1 MKKRITRE
9 QMEFGDLPGDIRPDP
24 SIQRKVD
31 RGETPYSQHPAMPE
45 GEKSFDQ
52 IVSSKRFRDVVEK
65 FVRYSGSREPL
76 RGRNAFQSLMMN
88 AMRMM
93 QNITMIEQ
101 RNKQYLEQLAVELVV
116 KDMIITPKQFEE
128 NKGGIE
134 FNNGVYIAYI
144 IVEDSKGEK
153 RRVNKLQ
160 FDAQL
165 VPMGSIRA
173 AEDMQGQ
180 AEEFSDEEVKD
191 AFEGNAEELED
202 FVDSF
207 EKFDMEKAKRRFMN
221 SLIQG
226 AAKKGHYMFE
236 LVRSELE
243 NVSPQLTNLYGL
255 SMSTLD
261 YLYWLYPEDMV
272 MQMAGSGQGQ
282 AGQEEVDL
290 QTDPPTVRAKG
301 SSFPILVHELL
312 KGVYD
317 ILGSHGLPDDP
328 RQAEMVKGSE
338 DTLQAEVWDI
348 RLGPIFWEKFLE
360 AFPDELFED
369 DQKMIRN
376 YLISRFSML
385 SAEEFLKISKLILD
399 GNPRGTKFIQNL
411 VDGIVKELKQQEY
424 EQTMDDEDEEEGG
437 LATDYDDDDGG
448 DDDDDGLDDL
458 FSGLG
463 ITRSK

>member
-24 SIQRKVD
+24 SIQRKVE
-31 RGETPYSQHPAMPE
+31 RGETPYSEHPAMPE
-45 GEKSFDQ
+45 GDKRFDE
-52 IVSSKRFRDVVEK
+52 IVSSKRFKDVVEK
-65 FVRYSGSREPL
+65 FARYAGSREPL
-76 RGRNAFQSLMMN
+76 RGRGAFQNLMMN

-101 RNKQYLEQLAVELVV
+101 RNKQYLEELAVELV
-116 KDMIITPKQFEE
+116 KKEMGIPEGKINFEAE
-128 NKGGIE
+128 
-134 FNNGVYIAYI
+134 
-144 IVEDSKGEK
+144 
-153 RRVNKLQ
+153 
-160 FDAQL
+160 L
-165 VPMGSIRA
+165 VPMGSIQA

-180 AEEFSDEEVKD
+180 AEQFSDEEVKD
-191 AFEGNAEELED
+191 AFEENTEQLED
-202 FVDSF
+202 FVDAF

-236 LVRSELE
+236 LVRNELE
-243 NVSPQLTNLYGL
+243 NVNPQLTNLYGL
-255 SMSTLD
+255 SMATLD

-290 QTDPPTVRAKG
+290 TTDPPTVRAKG

-328 RQAEMVKGSE
+328 RQSEMVLASE

-360 AFPDELFED
+360 AFPDKLFED

-385 SAEEFLKISKLILD
+385 SAEEFLNISKLVLA
-399 GNPRGTKFIQNL
+399 GNPRGTKFIKDL
-411 VDGIVKELKQQEY
+411 VDGIVSELQQQEY
-424 EQTMDDEDEEEGG
+424 DQATGEYDDEDDD
-437 LATDYDDDDGG
+437 LSDYG
-448 DDDDDGLDDL
+448 DDDDDDGPDLDSL
-458 FSGLG
+458 LGGLG
-463 ITRSK
+463 ITTSK

>member
-1 MKKRITRE
+1 
-9 QMEFGDLPGDIRPDP
+9 MEFGDLPGDIRPDP
-24 SIQRKVD
+24 SIQRKLE
-31 RGETPYSQHPAMPE
+31 RGETPYSEHPAMPE
-45 GEKSFDQ
+45 GDKNFDQ

-65 FVRYSGSREPL
+65 FARYAGSKEPL

-88 AMRMM
+88 AMGMM
-93 QNITMIEQ
+93 RNIAMIEQ
-101 RNKQYLEQLAVELVV
+101 RNKQYLEDLAVELV
-116 KDMIITPKQFEE
+116 KKEM
-128 NKGGIE
+128 GIE
-134 FNNGVYIAYI
+134 EGKINFEA
-144 IVEDSKGEK
+144 S
-153 RRVNKLQ
+153 
-160 FDAQL
+160 L
-165 VPMGSIRA
+165 VPMGAIQA
-173 AEDMQGQ
+173 ADDMQGQ

-191 AFEGNAEELED
+191 AFEGNAEDLED
-202 FVDSF
+202 FVDAF

-236 LVRSELE
+236 LVRNELD

-255 SMSTLD
+255 SMATLD

-290 QTDPPTVRAKG
+290 TTDPPTVRAKG
-301 SSFPILVHELL
+301 ASFPILVHELL

-328 RQAEMVKGSE
+328 RQAEMIKGSE

-360 AFPDELFED
+360 AFPDKLFED

-385 SAEEFLKISKLILD
+385 SAEEFLNISKLVLA
-399 GNPRGTKFIQNL
+399 GSPRGAKFIQDL
-411 VDGIVKELKQQEY
+411 VDGIVSELQQQEY
-424 EQTMDDEDEEEGG
+424 ESASGE
-437 LATDYDDDDGG
+437 YDDDDELQTLDGDDEDPDG
-448 DDDDDGLDDL
+448 DDDDDLGFLSD
-458 FSGLG
+458 LG
-463 ITRSK
+463 ISRPK